1 MGDSITLVTMY
12 IMEKNALQNKYNNL
26 IQYLQNLHSVC
37 VAFSAGVDST
47 FLLYAAK
54 EALGDNMMAVTAD
67 TALIPAREASEA
79 TEFCKKLGIK
89 HVILKPDVFKIEG
102 FSENPANRCY
112 ICKKALFSEFKKLA
126 EKEGMAEVVEGS
138 NLDDNSDYRPGH
150 QAIKELGILSP
161 LRECG
166 FTKQDIRELSKEF
179 GLPTWE
185 KPSFACLASRI
196 PYGDVITSEKLGMV
210 EQAEDFLIECG
221 FKQFRV
227 RIHGRLARIEI
238 KPEDFERII
247 DEAVRV
253 KIYSR
258 FKKIGFD
265 YTALD
270 LLGYRSG
277 SLNETLKG

>member
-1 MGDSITLVTMY
+1 MY
-12 IMEKNALQNKYNNL
+12 IMEKNALQNNYNNL

-126 EKEGMAEVVEGS
+126 EKEGMAEVIEGS
-138 NLDDNSDYRPGH
+138 NLDL
-150 QAIKELGILSP
+150 Q
-161 LRECG
+161 
-166 FTKQDIRELSKEF
+166 
-179 GLPTWE
+179 
-185 KPSFACLASRI
+185 SRI
-196 PYGDVITSEKLGMV
+196 SENCRKNSVFPLGRNPALPVWQAAYHMV
-210 EQAEDFLIECG
+210 M
-221 FKQFRV
+221 
-227 RIHGRLARIEI
+227 RLLLKSLEWLNRQ
-238 KPEDFERII
+238 
-247 DEAVRV
+247 
-253 KIYSR
+253 KIS
-258 FKKIGFD
+258 
-265 YTALD
+265 
-270 LLGYRSG
+270 
-277 SLNETLKG
+277 

>member
-1 MGDSITLVTMY
+1 
-12 IMEKNALQNKYNNL
+12 
-26 IQYLQNLHSVC
+26 
-37 VAFSAGVDST
+37 
-47 FLLYAAK
+47 
-54 EALGDNMMAVTAD
+54 
-67 TALIPAREASEA
+67 
-79 TEFCKKLGIK
+79 
-89 HVILKPDVFKIEG
+89 
-102 FSENPANRCY
+102 
-112 ICKKALFSEFKKLA
+112 
-126 EKEGMAEVVEGS
+126 MAEVIEGS
-138 NLDDNSDYRPGH
+138 NLDDDSDYRPGH
-150 QAIKELGILSP
+150 QAIKELGIISP

-179 GLPTWE
+179 DLPTWE
-185 KPSFACLASRI
+185 KTSFACLASRI
-196 PYGDVITSEKLGMV
+196 PYGDEITSEKLGMV

-238 KPEDFERII
+238 RPEDFEMII
-247 DEAVRV
+247 DEAVGK